1 MKNSGKLGYV
11 LGQGIGGVFR
21 NGVVNLAAVGM
32 LIACLVI
39 TGGFISL
46 VLNIDS
52 LIDSAG
58 AANEISVFADEDLTA
73 EAVEELGRTLA
84 AMENVEKA
92 IFVSKQEGLE
102 SMREQFGD
110 LLDGFEKDNP
120 LRDKFVL
127 TLADQD
133 VASDTAESVKALEGV
148 AKVNFNKDVSQKLS
162 RIRNTLAASG
172 GALTAALCLAS
183 VLIVGSSVRVS
194 AYTRRNEIGIMK
206 TVGATDGFISAPF
219 VVEGLFIGLIGAG
232 AAFLLEWLI
241 YSRFLLPRIE
251 GLSLFDAVAFSEFS
265 PYLALGFVAV
275 GCFVGGLGSLLSI
288 KRYLRV

>member
-84 AMENVEKA
+84 AMENVEKTV
-92 IFVSKQEGLE
+92 FVSKQEGLE

-110 LLDGFEKDNP
+110 LLDGLEKDNP

-133 VASDTAESVKALEGV
+133 VASDTAESVRALEGV

-288 KRYLRV
+288 KRYLKV